1 MIDKLFSIGDFVIT
15 PFGPLLVLAFLAAY
29 WQLRSGFK
37 KLGIGDDED
46 ASTVLFAAGLGGIL
60 GGKVYYAILYGDLS
74 ALIDRAGL
82 VWYGGFIGGLIA
94 VLLVLRQRKLFGWTT
109 LDAMAPALAVGYG
122 VGRVGCFLVGDDY
135 GVPTDLP
142 WGMVF
147 EKGLPPTTAGYLEAY
162 FGVPMAAGVDP
173 TTWVAVHPTQL
184 YETAMAFGIWLVGLT
199 LLRRR
204 AASGVTFTVVMA
216 LLACERFLVE
226 FLRAK
231 DDRFLGVFTVAQL
244 ISVLIFVVALALLA
258 RRRRAGDVR
267 AT

>member
-15 PFGPLLVLAFLAAY
+15 PFGPLLVLAFLAGY

-37 KLGIGDDED
+37 RLGIGDDED

-60 GGKVYYAILYGDLS
+60 GGKIYYAILYRDLS

-94 VLLVLRQRKLFGWTT
+94 VLLVLRQRQLFGWST
-109 LDAMAPALAVGYG
+109 LDAMGPALAVGYG
-122 VGRVGCFLVGDDY
+122 IGRIGCFLVGDDY

-147 EKGLPPTTAGYLEAY
+147 EKGLPPTTAGYLEEY
-162 FGVPMAAGVDP
+162 FGVAMPGVDP
-173 TTWVAVHPTQL
+173 TAWVAVHPTQL
-184 YETAMAFGIWLVGLT
+184 YETAMALGVWLIGLT

-204 AASGVTFTVVMA
+204 AASGVTFTAVLA

-244 ISVLIFVVALALLA
+244 ISVVIFVVAIGLMSH
-258 RRRRAGDVR
+258 RRRVGTALP
-267 AT
+267 A